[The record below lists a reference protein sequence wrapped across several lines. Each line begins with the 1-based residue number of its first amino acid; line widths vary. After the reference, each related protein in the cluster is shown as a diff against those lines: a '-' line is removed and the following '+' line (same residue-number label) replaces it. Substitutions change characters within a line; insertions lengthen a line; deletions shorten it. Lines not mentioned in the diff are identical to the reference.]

1 MRIQTIVF
9 IFGILFA
16 AEPAHAQLD
25 WERTEIQ
32 TSVTAED
39 SEITAQFPFRNK
51 GRRPVFIEEVKP
63 DCGCTTTELAKW
75 EYAPG
80 DSGLLSVTFH
90 FGQRVGQQTRTILVR
105 TDDPDRPETRLTLKA
120 DIPETLEISPMVQ
133 VWKTGEPI
141 YHQTSHIRVRTDFP
155 IELVAAE
162 SNRAEFKPILKTV
175 TPGREYQLI
184 MIPRQTGR
192 PLNATVLLT
201 ARFPDGKTRSYYAY
215 PMVKPAPVE
224 SSSS

>member
-1 MRIQTIVF
+1 MRDHRRIQTIVLTL
-9 IFGILFA
+9 GILFA
-16 AEPAHAQLD
+16 AEPARAQLD

-32 TSVTAED
+32 ASVTPAD
-39 SEITAQFPFRNK
+39 SELTAEFLFKNK

-63 DCGCTTTELAKW
+63 DCGCTTTKLAKW

-80 DSGLLSVTFH
+80 EGGILSVTFH

-105 TDDPDRPETRLTLKA
+105 TDDPDQPETRLTLKT

-141 YHQTSHIRVRTDFP
+141 SHKTSTIRVRTDFP

-162 SNRAEFKPILKTV
+162 SNRAEFKPILKV
-175 TPGREYQLI
+175 IEPGRGYRLI
-184 MIPRQTGR
+184 LIPRQTGR

-201 ARFPDGKTRSYYAY
+201 ARFPDGKTRSYSVY
-215 PMVKPAPVE
+215 PMVKE
-224 SSSS
+224 